1 MPNDPSAA
9 PHRPPAGKSPSFVVY
24 EAEPLNGG
32 APAAE
37 AAGPRTPI
45 DRFFVR
51 NHGPV
56 PEVDPDSF
64 RLRVEGRVRRPLE
77 LSLADLASSSERV
90 AVPAVLQ
97 CAGFRRQELL
107 ELGPIAGELP
117 WGEEPAGSALWS
129 GFRLA
134 DVLAAAGPEDGAAHV
149 AFAGLDRCA
158 VGGGTTIFGGS
169 IPLAKAMAPEVL
181 LADGMNGEPLP
192 AVHGG
197 PLRAIVPGYIG
208 ARSVKWVERIELRD
222 TPSDNH
228 YQAKAYRWLPS
239 PDTPVESA
247 EMLGELWV
255 NVLVTAP
262 AAGSRLPAGEV
273 AVSGWAVAA
282 DGVSRVEVSG
292 DGGATWRAAEL
303 AAETSPW
310 DWRLWSARLELAPG
324 EHTLVARAF
333 DAAGRAQPAEVR
345 ERWNRKGYMNN
356 AWHRVTITTL

>member
-1 MPNDPSAA
+1 MPTSTA
-9 PHRPPAGKSPSFVVY
+9 PPPADKSPSFHVY

-56 PEVDPDSF
+56 PEIDPQSF

-77 LSLADLASSSERV
+77 LSLADLAASHQRV
-90 AVPAVLQ
+90 SVPAVLQ

-107 ELGPIAGELP
+107 ALGPIAGELP

-129 GFRLA
+129 GYRLA
-134 DVLAAAGPEDGAAHV
+134 DLLAAAGPEEGAAHV

-158 VGGGTTIFGGS
+158 AGGGETVFGAS
-169 IPLAKAMAPEVL
+169 IPLAKATAPEVL

-192 AVHGG
+192 PVHGG
-197 PLRAIVPGYIG
+197 PLRVVVPGYIG
-208 ARSVKWVERIELRD
+208 ARSVKWVASIEVRD
-222 TPSDNH
+222 TPTDNH
-228 YQAKAYRWLPS
+228 YQAKAYRWLPD
-239 PDTPVESA
+239 PETPVEAA
-247 EMLGELWV
+247 EMLGELWI

-262 AAGSRLPAGEV
+262 AAGATVDAGEV

-282 DGVSRVEVSG
+282 EGVSRVEVSG
-292 DGGATWRAAEL
+292 DGGATWQAAEL

-310 DWRLWSARLELAPG
+310 DWRLWTARLALAPG
-324 EHTLVARAF
+324 ERTVVARAF
-333 DAAGRAQPAEVR
+333 DAAGRAQPATAA

-356 AWHRVTITTL
+356 AWHRVSFTAV